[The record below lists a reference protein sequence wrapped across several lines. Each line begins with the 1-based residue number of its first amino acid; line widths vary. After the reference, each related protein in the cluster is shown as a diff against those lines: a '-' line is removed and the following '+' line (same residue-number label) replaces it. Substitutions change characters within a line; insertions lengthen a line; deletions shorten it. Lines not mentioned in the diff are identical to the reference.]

1 MKDSL
6 DYALQA
12 GVDLDFPRRF
22 FVSIDVKYLDID
34 TTARLRT
41 AGGTSRVDVSID
53 PIVFGIRL

>member
-6 DYALQA
+6 GYALQA
-12 GVDLDFPRRF
+12 GVDIDFSRRF
-22 FVSIDVKYLDID
+22 FVDLDVKYLDID

-53 PIVFGIRL
+53 PMVVGIRL